1 MSEFHF
7 GDGQSVVE
15 GDFSQLENLIGAL
28 KEKHYVDIGVF
39 GTAVTPGE
47 GRPVAEYAAYN
58 EFGGLSKTAKAK
70 PGDNSSKET
79 DHPPKRSFIRM
90 PLQTKQDK
98 IRQYVEKRAR
108 AHIEKADIKAIFEDI
123 GIAGESVIHE
133 AFDTRG
139 FGTWKPNAD
148 STIKRKGGDAPLI
161 TGADTMLVKSISHRT
176 E

>member
-7 GDGQSVVE
+7 SDGQSVVE

-28 KEKHYVDIGVF
+28 KEKHFVDIGVF
-39 GTAVTPGE
+39 GSAVTPGE
-47 GRPVAEYAAYN
+47 GKPVAEYGAYN
-58 EFGGLSKTAKAK
+58 EFGSVTR
-70 PGDNSSKET
+70 P

-98 IRQYVEKRAR
+98 IGQYVKKRAQ
-108 AHIEKADIKAIFEDI
+108 ANIEKADIKAIFEDI

-139 FGTWKPNAD
+139 FGTWKPNAE